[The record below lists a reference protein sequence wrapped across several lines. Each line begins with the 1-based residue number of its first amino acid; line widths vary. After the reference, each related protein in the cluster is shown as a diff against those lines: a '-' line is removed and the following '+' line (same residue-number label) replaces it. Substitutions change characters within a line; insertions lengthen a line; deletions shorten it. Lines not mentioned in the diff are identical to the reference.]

1 MKNRKLLSR
10 LTPAALVAILL
21 VLALAGGTF
30 AWLTV
35 QTPSITNTFQMGA
48 VDVDI
53 VETFV
58 NDVKSDVKL
67 TNPNDPKNVPIYV
80 RAALVPTWVNEDEQ
94 PVGVKAS
101 RDEDMDIKWGESG
114 TDDLS
119 SNPDWF
125 IADGY
130 FYYKHILNVGDSTSN
145 LIKSATVKTANGYHM
160 NLQVIAD
167 AVQAAPAS
175 AVAQV
180 WPAVTVNTDGTL
192 RLGGGGS

>member
-58 NDVKSDVKL
+58 NDVKSNVKL
-67 TNPNDPKNVPIYV
+67 TNPDGPENVPIYV
-80 RAALVPTWVNEDEQ
+80 RAALVPTWVDDQGKPQGIAASLTADLNITRGTDNTTTTGQ
-94 PVGVKAS
+94 WIYNDGDGYYYYTGIVPVGG
-101 RDEDMDIKWGESG
+101 ETDI
-114 TDDLS
+114 L
-119 SNPDWF
+119 
-125 IADGY
+125 IA
-130 FYYKHILNVGDSTSN
+130 
-145 LIKSATVKTANGYHM
+145 SATVKTANGYHM